1 MRGSLLIPGRFTH
14 DSQRVLTA
22 VCEFALVHVEPLLN
36 IVLCRF
42 DRHQAGGKL
51 HVTVLAD
58 AEQGMVSH
66 DPKFSFCHA
75 PSLRCPPRRSSPV
88 EIKLH
93 HYLFSGSGAVGVG
106 TIEGEKLNLTSTP
119 TFFLNGRRILGFSSN
134 IPYDTVKSMADFA
147 IANAGK

>member
-1 MRGSLLIPGRFTH
+1 
-14 DSQRVLTA
+14 
-22 VCEFALVHVEPLLN
+22 
-36 IVLCRF
+36 
-42 DRHQAGGKL
+42 L

-106 TIEGEKLNLTSTP
+106 TIESCEGGPGHAFPEP
-119 TFFLNGRRILGFSSN
+119 SSLWC
-134 IPYDTVKSMADFA
+134 KSRCVS
-147 IANAGK
+147 KKC